1 MNIRFFEKPGC
12 VGNARQKAILLTAG
26 HQLQIEN
33 ILEYPFTREELRSF
47 FMGLEIKDWFNLSA
61 PRIKS
66 GVFDTR
72 SISESQAIDEMLA
85 DRLLIRRP
93 LLQFETTTLAGFSI
107 DQLQSLGI
115 SCSPGPRMHVLDK
128 NDLETCPG
136 EKIGIKCSEP
146 RTLPDFN

>member
-26 HQLQIEN
+26 HQLDIEN

-47 FMGLEIKDWFNLSA
+47 FGELETKDWFNLSA

-66 GVFDTR
+66 GEFDTL
-72 SISESQAIDEMLA
+72 SISDSQAIKEMLA

-93 LLQFETTTLAGFSI
+93 LLQFETTRLAGFSI
-107 DQLQSLGI
+107 DQLESLGVR
-115 SCSPGPRMHVLDK
+115 CSPGPRMQILDK

-136 EKIGIKCSEP
+136 EKTGIKCSEP
-146 RTLPDFN
+146 RTLPDVN

>member
-26 HQLQIEN
+26 HQLDIEN
-33 ILEYPFTREELRSF
+33 ILEYPFTREKLRSF
-47 FMGLEIKDWFNLSA
+47 FGGLEIKDWFNLSA

-66 GVFDTR
+66 GEFDTR
-72 SISESQAIDEMLA
+72 TISDSQAIDEMLA

-93 LLQFETTTLAGFSI
+93 LLQFGMTCLAGFSI
-107 DQLQSLGI
+107 DQLESLGVM
-115 SCSPGPRMHVLDK
+115 CSPGPRMQIFDR

-136 EKIGIKCSEP
+136 EKTGIKCSEP
-146 RTLPDFN
+146 RTLPEIY